1 MSPLVVTGT
10 FHDTLIEVDEI
21 ADTWQLRGEELG
33 AVRRREITLL
43 YSGPPLLSPD
53 GFVRNTEYMN
63 LLLQPIALHAAM
75 PYSYRVYGT
84 MFDVMLNTVL
94 LVVY

>member
-10 FHDTLIEVDEI
+10 SHDTLIEVEEM
-21 ADTWQLRGEELG
+21 AVTWQLRGEEPG
-33 AVRRREITLL
+33 AVRRTEIMLL

-63 LLLQPIALHAAM
+63 LSLQPIALQASM

>member
-1 MSPLVVTGT
+1 MTGT
-10 FHDTLIEVDEI
+10 SHDTLIEVEEMAI
-21 ADTWQLRGEELG
+21 TWQLRGEEPG
-33 AVRRREITLL
+33 AVRRREIMLL

-53 GFVRNTEYMN
+53 GFVRNTEYTN
-63 LLLQPIALHAAM
+63 LSLQPIALHASM

-84 MFDVMLNTVL
+84 MFDVMLNMVL